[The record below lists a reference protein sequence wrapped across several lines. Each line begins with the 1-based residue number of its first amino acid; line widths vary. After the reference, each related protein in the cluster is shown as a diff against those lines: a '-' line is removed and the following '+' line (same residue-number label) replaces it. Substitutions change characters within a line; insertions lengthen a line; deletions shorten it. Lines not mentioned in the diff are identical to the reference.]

1 MTESTTPEKTPKTMS
16 SLPILIGL
24 GLIIGFGAIFL
35 FELLQLSRPSG
46 GLADEAVSADAY
58 VADVTPLLENAD
70 PQRGMEIAQ
79 NKGCLGCHNNGESNT
94 FAPHYAETHI
104 QAATRRSPMTAEG
117 YLYESI
123 LYPGAF
129 EVGDYPTVMP
139 RVYGTELTPQE
150 IGDLI
155 AYLLS
160 PLAET
165 P

>member
-1 MTESTTPEKTPKTMS
+1 MTQSTPPEKTPKRMS
-16 SLPILIGL
+16 SLPILIGV

-46 GLADEAVSADAY
+46 GLTDEEVSADAY
-58 VADVTPLLENAD
+58 VAEFTPLLENAD

-79 NKGCLGCHNNGESNT
+79 SKGCMACHNNGEANT
-94 FAPHYAETHI
+94 FAPRYSETHL
-104 QAATRRSPMTAEG
+104 QAANRRPPMTAEG
-117 YLYESI
+117 YLYEAI
-123 LYPGAF
+123 VYPGAF

-139 RVYGTELTPQE
+139 RVYVTELTQQE